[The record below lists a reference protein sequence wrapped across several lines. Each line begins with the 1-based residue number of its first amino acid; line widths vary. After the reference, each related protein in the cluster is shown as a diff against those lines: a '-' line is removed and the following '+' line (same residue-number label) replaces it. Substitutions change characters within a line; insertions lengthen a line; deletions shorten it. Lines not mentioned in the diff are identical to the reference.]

1 MDKIKAIM
9 DSYAAK
15 VTGHLG
21 IGFMDF
27 QTGETCFLNPDDRFP
42 SASTFKVPLLTTLMA
57 RAEAGEIDLD
67 SLYTLQQSDIS
78 PGSGVLATLT
88 PGVTMRIR
96 DYAMLMMI
104 VSDNTATDIMC
115 NLVGLDNV
123 AAKMAELG
131 LTNTLAGLTCKD
143 LIYTLMG
150 IPLGT
155 PLDEAMAGEENGI
168 YTEDDTL
175 YTDFSIPNDYTSPR
189 DMITLFSLI
198 YKKEILTPAACDTM
212 LHIMGE
218 CQTNSRIPYNLPRGV
233 GVKVIHKTGT
243 LDNVACDSG
252 VIEYNGKSF
261 ALALYYNAHT
271 ATDAEKSTLH
281 FNDYLFANL
290 TREIFDAVHGA

>member
-1 MDKIKAIM
+1 MDRIKAIL
-9 DSYAAK
+9 DSYASK

-21 IGFMDF
+21 VGFMDF

-42 SASTFKVPLLTTLMA
+42 SASTFKVPVLTTLMA
-57 RAEAGEIDLD
+57 RSEAGEIDLD
-67 SLYTLQQSDIS
+67 SLYTTQPGDIA

-104 VSDNTATDIMC
+104 VSDNTATDILC

-131 LTNTLAGLTCKD
+131 LTNTRAGLTCKD
-143 LIYTLMG
+143 LIFTLCG
-150 IPLGT
+150 IPLDT
-155 PLDEAMAGEENGI
+155 SMEEARVI
-168 YTEDDTL
+168 FDTDSFTKDDTL
-175 YTDFSIPNDYTSPR
+175 YTDFSIPNDYASPR

-198 YKKEILTPAACDTM
+198 YKKGILSPAACQTM
-212 LHIMGE
+212 LDIME
-218 CQTNSRIPYNLPRGV
+218 KCQTNSRMPYNMPKDFDG
-233 GVKVIHKTGT
+233 KVIHKTGT
-243 LDNVACDSG
+243 LENVACDCG
-252 VIEYNGKSF
+252 VIEHNGKSF

-271 ATDAEKSTLH
+271 ATEDEKRILH
-281 FNDYLFANL
+281 FNDYLLADL